1 MGLRNASVLFA
12 AAFASQCVTARSL
25 PTADVQPRTF
35 DLGHNDWSC
44 QSPKGQNPVVLL
56 HGLGAT
62 FYEDINFLESWLQR
76 QGLCTFSLTYGAYPG
91 FPFVGGLR
99 PIEESSRE
107 IVDFTRK
114 VQDATGSEKV
124 DLVGHSEG
132 ALQTLYTTK
141 FGGIS
146 ESIGR
151 VVAIAPPTHGTSFA
165 NLYTIAQTIGID
177 GLADSVLSIF
187 GCKACTELVNGG
199 TAIQQLNDG
208 PITQPGVQYTII
220 TSKNDEL
227 VSPPDTSFIDEPGV
241 TNIYVQDYCP
251 SDAVGHIGEGY
262 DPNVWH
268 LVLNALEGE
277 IGREFEC
284 SIGIPLR

>member
-1 MGLRNASVLFA
+1 MRLGSFEVTVAALFTT
-12 AAFASQCVTARSL
+12 QCMTARAS
-25 PTADVQPRTF
+25 PTPDVQPRTIG
-35 DLGHNDWSC
+35 LGHNDFSC
-44 QSPKGQNPVVLL
+44 QSSKGQNPVVIL

-62 FYEDINFLESWLQR
+62 FYEDINFLESWLQS

-107 IVDFTRK
+107 VVDFIQQ
-114 VQDATGSEKV
+114 VQLETGSEKV

-132 ALQTLYTTK
+132 AFQTLYTTK

-146 ESIGR
+146 EFIGR

-165 NLYTIAQTIGID
+165 NLYSIAETIGID
-177 GLADSVLSIF
+177 GLAKSVLSVV

-208 PITQPGVQYTII
+208 PITQLGVEYTII
-220 TSKNDEL
+220 TSRNDEL

-241 TNIYVQDYCP
+241 TNIYLQEYCP

-284 SIGIPLR
+284 SIGIPFR